1 MDIAQLV
8 ERQIVALE
16 VMGSKPIIHPIEA
29 PERVLLFLHLGFEL
43 SVKKKLPVA
52 SFLAPA

>member
-29 PERVLLFLHLGFEL
+29 PERVLLFSHLGFEL
-43 SVKKKLPVA
+43 SLKKKLPVA